1 MTWVVT
7 GGAGY
12 IGAHVV
18 RALSDEGLSVAV
30 VDDLSTGHAHVVPAR
45 VPFLEADILETDR
58 LAEFLRDHD
67 ATGVIHVAGYKFAGE
82 SVRMPLHT
90 YRVNVQGTM
99 SVLEAMD
106 RAGIRRLVFSSSA
119 AVYGTPHD
127 DRVTEATP
135 TAPESPYGESKL
147 IGEWLL
153 ADQGRA
159 MGLRHTSLRYFNV
172 VGSADPALSDT
183 SPHNLFP
190 LVFRALDRGER
201 PRLFGAD
208 HPTPD
213 GTCVRDYVHV
223 ADVAR
228 AHVTAARALAE
239 GRALAPVYNLGSGA
253 GTSVRQIMEAVG
265 RVTGRDVDPVV
276 EPRRPGDPAR
286 IVADGSLAA
295 RDLGWENRHTV
306 ENMVRSAW
314 EARRPPET
322 R

>member
-1 MTWVVT
+1 M
-7 GGAGY
+7 
-12 IGAHVV
+12 
-18 RALSDEGLSVAV
+18 
-30 VDDLSTGHAHVVPAR
+30 
-45 VPFLEADILETDR
+45 
-58 LAEFLRDHD
+58 
-67 ATGVIHVAGYKFAGE
+67 
-82 SVRMPLHT
+82 
-90 YRVNVQGTM
+90 
-99 SVLEAMD
+99 
-106 RAGIRRLVFSSSA
+106 
-119 AVYGTPHD
+119 
-127 DRVTEATP
+127 
-135 TAPESPYGESKL
+135 
-147 IGEWLL
+147 
-153 ADQGRA
+153 
-159 MGLRHTSLRYFNV
+159 
-172 VGSADPALSDT
+172 
-183 SPHNLFP
+183 
-190 LVFRALDRGER
+190 FRALDRGER

-228 AHVTAARALAE
+228 AHVAAARALAE

-306 ENMVRSAW
+306 EDMVRSAW